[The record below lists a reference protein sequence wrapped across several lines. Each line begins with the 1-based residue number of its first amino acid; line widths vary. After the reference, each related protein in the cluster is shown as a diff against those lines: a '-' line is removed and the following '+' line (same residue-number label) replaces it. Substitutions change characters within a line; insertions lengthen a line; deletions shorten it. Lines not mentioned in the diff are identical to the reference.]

1 MSQTNPTELR
11 TTTQTADVDLELR
24 VGEGEQGR
32 LLTGYAARYNT
43 LSHDLGGFRERIL
56 PGAFK
61 ASVGSAAD
69 IRSLIDHD
77 SSKLLGRTAAGTL
90 RLSEDAKG
98 LKFEVDL
105 PEGVSYAEDL
115 RILVKRGDVRAN
127 SFGFRVPPGGDRFK
141 EEGKTFVREL
151 LNVDL
156 KEVSIVM
163 SLPAYPG
170 TSVQL
175 RVDPGVLDRLPRPN
189 LARATHLMRLVQ
201 ARG

>member
-1 MSQTNPTELR
+1 MSQNTELR
-11 TTTQTADVDLELR
+11 TLTQADDLDLELR
-24 VGEGEQGR
+24 VGEGDKAR
-32 LLTGYAARYNT
+32 LLSGYAARYNM

-61 ASVGSAAD
+61 ASVEGGAD
-69 IRSLIDHD
+69 IRSLVDHD
-77 SSKLLGRTAAGTL
+77 SGKLLGRTAAGTL

-98 LKFEVDL
+98 LRFEVDL

-115 RILVKRGDVRAN
+115 RVLVKRGDVRAN
-127 SFGFRVPPGGDRFK
+127 SFGFRIPPGGDRFK

-156 KEVSIVM
+156 KEVSVLM

-175 RVDPGVLDRLPRPN
+175 RVDPAVIQRIPRPN
-189 LARATHLMRLVQ
+189 YARCARRARLVILK
-201 ARG
+201 G

>member
-1 MSQTNPTELR
+1 MNTEIR
-11 TTTQTADVDLELR
+11 TLTQADDLDLELR

-32 LLTGYAARYNT
+32 LLTGYAARYNI
-43 LSHDLGGFRERIL
+43 LSHDLGGFRERVM

-61 ASVGSAAD
+61 EAVTSGAD

-77 SSKLLGRTAAGTL
+77 NSKLLGRTTAGTL

-105 PEGVSYAEDL
+105 PEGVSYADDL
-115 RILVKRGDVRAN
+115 RVLVKRGDVRSN
-127 SFGFRVPPGGDRFK
+127 SFGFRTPPGGDRFK
-141 EEGKTFVREL
+141 QEGKTYVREL

-156 KEVSIVM
+156 KEVSVVL

-170 TSVQL
+170 TSVQV
-175 RVDPGVLDRLPRPN
+175 RVDPSVLQRIPRPN
-189 LARATHLMRLVQ
+189 YTRCMAQYRLSLVRA
-201 ARG
+201 